1 MIFKYFFLNRFLN
14 LFYFSQC
21 DLKQKYIEDKKQK
34 LETGASNNLLKL
46 GEGNH
51 LAEMKLV
58 NESLRWR
65 INQKQLALDASVK
78 IIQDLKLRNR
88 ELTLALEDL
97 NRQKNEVK
105 GENES
110 ESVRLEN
117 QKSKESKDNNSSITY
132 I

>member
-1 MIFKYFFLNRFLN
+1 MIFKFIL
-14 LFYFSQC
+14 FSQC
-21 DLKQKYIEDKKQK
+21 DLKQKYIEDKKRK

-78 IIQDLKLRNR
+78 IIQDLKVRNR

-97 NRQKNEVK
+97 NHKKKHDK
-105 GENES
+105 GES
-110 ESVRLEN
+110 ECENVSLEN
-117 QKSKESKDNNSSITY
+117 KKSKDSKDNSSSVTY

>member
-1 MIFKYFFLNRFLN
+1 
-14 LFYFSQC
+14 
-21 DLKQKYIEDKKQK
+21 
-34 LETGASNNLLKL
+34 LKL

-58 NESLRWR
+58 NDSLRWR

-97 NRQKNEVK
+97 NRQKNESK
-105 GENES
+105 GESES

-117 QKSKESKDNNSSITY
+117 QKSKES
-132 I
+132 